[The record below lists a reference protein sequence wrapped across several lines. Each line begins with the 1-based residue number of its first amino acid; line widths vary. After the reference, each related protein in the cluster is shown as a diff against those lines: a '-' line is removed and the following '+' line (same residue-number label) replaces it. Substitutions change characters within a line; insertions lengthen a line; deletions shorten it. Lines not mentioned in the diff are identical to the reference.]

1 MLLTTQYLDEAD
13 ELAARIAVIDHG
25 RVVAEG
31 TPTELKASVGAG
43 TLRIRLIDPA
53 QPAEAGRMLSGLLGV
68 PGLARARPGTADH
81 AGPGR
86 RAAHRE
92 DRPRDPPPPLEGQ
105 GQEALHLLV
114 PRVHHDQARSQ
125 VRPAEGPQL
134 DQDPAPAVPGQ
145 HAGPCPQPGNHRC
158 QVADLA
164 VDGHQAWR
172 RVAAAYPRPV
182 VGGNAHMRG
191 QQRHDPLPGRG
202 PVVHPRLEHDGG
214 LAGAGLHPSHGP
226 AFGTRVSPPHARPP
240 SRPERSGD
248 RRSRG
253 RARYDLPESGGPGWT
268 LP

>member
-53 QPAEAGRMLSGLLGV
+53 QPAEAGRI
-68 PGLARARPGTADH
+68 
-81 AGPGR
+81 
-86 RAAHRE
+86 
-92 DRPRDPPPPLEGQ
+92 
-105 GQEALHLLV
+105 
-114 PRVHHDQARSQ
+114 RVHQDQARSQ